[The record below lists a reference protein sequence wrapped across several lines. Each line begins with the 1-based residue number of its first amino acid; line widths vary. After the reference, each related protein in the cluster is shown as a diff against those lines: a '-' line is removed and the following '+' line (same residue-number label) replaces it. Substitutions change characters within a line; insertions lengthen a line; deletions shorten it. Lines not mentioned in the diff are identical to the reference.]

1 MGWHKVQFL
10 GDYLRLFWIHPI
22 FLLGI
27 YIFRWHD
34 IKYEEI
40 YHPMEKIW
48 VKKELYKERYEF
60 MNFMEFSGF
69 YFDFSGIFRIFW
81 I

>member
-1 MGWHKVQFL
+1 MWWYKVEFFR
-10 GDYLRLFWIHPI
+10 DYLRLFWIYRI
-22 FLLGI
+22 FLVRS

-40 YHPMEKIW
+40 YDPMEKIW

-60 MNFMEFSGF
+60 MNFMEFSRF
-69 YFDFSGIFRIFW
+69 YFAGIFRI
-81 I
+81 